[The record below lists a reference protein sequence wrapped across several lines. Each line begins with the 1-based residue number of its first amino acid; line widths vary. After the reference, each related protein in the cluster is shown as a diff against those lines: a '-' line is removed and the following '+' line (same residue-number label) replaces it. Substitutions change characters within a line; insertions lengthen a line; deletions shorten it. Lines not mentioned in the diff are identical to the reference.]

1 MDPVLEK
8 FLMSDELY
16 ERLTADQAK
25 YRRELTAIVER
36 TYQPTIVKNLLVLQ
50 SNSPPPTKTP
60 AAKKVA
66 KKPTA
71 VNAAPPKWFARQ
83 VGELL
88 SGRLVAS
95 SNGVAHVIRGV
106 LDMGDAGAT
115 ASIDWTKV
123 ELVANVLAS
132 PPEGNYASIETYYA
146 QVCPQILR
154 LIADSEDK
162 IFQMI
167 ACAAVRTMA
176 ERSLILSR
184 RYLLDNLMAPF
195 LELAATDDDDNGE
208 KTANDAEKK
217 LPNEE
222 ELDRYLLD
230 SLMAPF
236 LLLAA
241 IDDDDDGGD
250 KTADG
255 EEKKLPNEEEL
266 DGCLKTLYKVFV
278 IGNDPSMMFVS
289 HLSPIILLLLELH
302 AAIVFAGV
310 SHLVGPVKQLVQ
322 RYLKHSDRATAVATL
337 RGWAFNA
344 VPATAEA
351 KLGRIKKMNQ
361 VRHCFKFTYFFCNIL

>member
-1 MDPVLEK
+1 MDPVLEN
-8 FLMSDELY
+8 FLMTDELY

-50 SNSPPPTKTP
+50 SNSPPPAKTP
-60 AAKKVA
+60 AAATKKAV
-66 KKPTA
+66 KKPNAAT
-71 VNAAPPKWFARQ
+71 AAPPKWFARR

-162 IFQMI
+162 IFQMV

-208 KTANDAEKK
+208 KTANDA
-217 LPNEE
+217 
-222 ELDRYLLD
+222 
-230 SLMAPF
+230 
-236 LLLAA
+236 
-241 IDDDDDGGD
+241 
-250 KTADG
+250 
-255 EEKKLPNEEEL
+255 EKKLPNEEEL

-361 VRHCFKFTYFFCNIL
+361 VRHCFKFTYFFVTSYDNINNIINCLS

>member
-1 MDPVLEK
+1 MDPVLEN
-8 FLMSDELY
+8 FLMTDELY

-71 VNAAPPKWFARQ
+71 VTAAPPKWFARQ

-88 SGRLVAS
+88 SGRRVAS

-184 RYLLDNLMAPF
+184 
-195 LELAATDDDDNGE
+195 
-208 KTANDAEKK
+208 
-217 LPNEE
+217 
-222 ELDRYLLD
+222 RYLLD

-361 VRHCFKFTYFFCNIL
+361 VRHCFKFTYFFVTSYDNINNIINCLS